1 MDLTANA
8 WPVITTAVS
17 SLTLVALG
25 VMRLLK
31 SFRSIHQEA
40 RQLRQELRKHVTL
53 IGIPA
58 GTRVPLVLKP
68 LPDFIQVKDA
78 VLANVPFAV
87 LHTRTLSY
95 ALRHCDFVC
104 YRTGSDPAIHTED
117 SPFWS
122 DLLDA
127 KSSDE
132 DRSRDI
138 ERASRMA
145 SDCQEAFPDDT
156 SDSDVRQ
163 PEA

>member
-1 MDLTANA
+1 MDQNANA
-8 WPVITTAVS
+8 WPILMTIVS
-17 SLTLVALG
+17 SCTLIAFGIV
-25 VMRLLK
+25 RLLK
-31 SFRSIHQEA
+31 SFRRIHEEA
-40 RQLRQELRKHVTL
+40 KQLRRELRKHVTL

-58 GTRVPLVLKP
+58 GTRVPPVLKP

-104 YRTGSDPAIHTED
+104 YRSGSDPAIHTED

-138 ERASRMA
+138 ERASRLA
-145 SDCQEAFPDDT
+145 DNHQEDLSDNAPDCDIG
-156 SDSDVRQ
+156 
-163 PEA
+163 